1 MASLYGKGCFSLI
14 FISLKTLNAQ
24 RRMLI
29 IFRPSLCGL
38 HIKPEDV
45 LERLLVPARVDRSE
59 YVSDKMK
66 T

>member
-1 MASLYGKGCFSLI
+1 MGRDVFPLI

-38 HIKPEDV
+38 HVKPEDV
-45 LERLLVPARVDRSE
+45 LERQLVPIRADRSE
-59 YVSDKMK
+59 YVSDEMK
-66 T
+66 S